1 MDVQAERIIQ
11 LPEHLISLNTFPN
24 HTGMY
29 YEFREHIKLT
39 HTEWNLITFVDLS
52 NYSSKFQLL
61 RSTYKATVEVCTQLQ
76 YKINVTEF
84 GYPCKQFDQS
94 VNPYLFEIE
103 ANLDNIWTTIGQD
116 SSVEG
121 RGRRSLGTSFT
132 KLAKV
137 LFSSKSFLDVNAIF
151 QGIKDLSMARQASSD
166 LVEKQTRL
174 FQTTMSEISKSIS
187 NISGHQEKLKENF
200 QLLQTQTIKNS
211 MTINTLMVKT
221 TLLEQS
227 IILESLLNQYAY
239 ETQNLISI
247 INSAIH
253 GKIHSTVLPPLKLL
267 KELKAIQ
274 LTLPA
279 GTQLPVEPKIQ
290 NIPEFLTISSIT
302 ILQKDFLLIF
312 ALHFPIITVNSYDMY
327 HPIPLPFYLKDDNA
341 VIIEPEIDYISFSD
355 DSEFYFTLTQQQSDS
370 CTRLS
375 SYTICKG
382 NEPIQRRVSSKTCE
396 VEILKNPQFLPISCK
411 SKYIKLDVS
420 IWNRLFKTDS
430 WIYCTRSELVT
441 LNCKNPQKSFN
452 FNIKGIGRLTIA
464 PSCTLHTT
472 TAILSPILNTFINY
486 TLDLVP
492 ENPLFNLSRIKELD
506 IDDINPETLNH
517 FSLYKNLRQAIRES
531 IIERKSNNNTA
542 ENMLIVPIEYHIVV
556 EYVCIFILV
565 LLIVFLLVK
574 TKKQKIYTFKP
585 DIAET
590 EC

>member
-1 MDVQAERIIQ
+1 VQSESITQ
-11 LPEHLISLNTFPN
+11 LPESLISLNTFPN

-39 HTEWNLITFVDLS
+39 NTDWNLITFVDLS
-52 NYSSKFQLL
+52 NFNSKFQLL
-61 RSTYKATVEVCTQLQ
+61 RSTYKATAEVCNELQ
-76 YKINVTEF
+76 YKVNVTEF
-84 GYPCKQFDQS
+84 WYPCKQFDQS
-94 VNPYLFEIE
+94 VNTYLFEIE

-116 SSVEG
+116 TSVEG
-121 RGRRSLGTSFT
+121 RVRRSFGTSLT
-132 KLAKV
+132 KMAKV
-137 LFSSKSFLDVNAIF
+137 LFSSKSFLDVTSIL
-151 QGIKDLSMARQASSD
+151 QGISDLSMARQSTSD
-166 LVEKQTRL
+166 LVENQTRL

-187 NISGHQEKLKENF
+187 NISDHQQKLKENF
-200 QLLQTQTIKNS
+200 QLLQTQANKNS

-253 GKIHSTVLPPLKLL
+253 GKIHSTVLPPIKLI
-267 KELKAIQ
+267 KELRAIQ

-290 NIPEFLTISSIT
+290 NVPEFLSISSIS

-327 HPIPLPFYLKDDNA
+327 HPIPLPFYMKDDNA
-341 VIIEPEIDYISFSD
+341 VIIEPEVDYISFSD

-370 CTRLS
+370 CTRLT

-382 NEPIQRRVSSKTCE
+382 NEPIQRRASSKICE

-430 WIYCTRSELVT
+430 WIYCTRSEFVT
-441 LNCKNPQKSFN
+441 LNCKNPQKSFQ
-452 FNIKGIGRLTIA
+452 FNIKGIGRLSIS

-472 TAILSPILNTFINY
+472 MAIMSPILNTFINH

-492 ENPLFNLSRIKELD
+492 ENPLFNISNIKELD
-506 IDDINPETLNH
+506 IEDINPQTLSH
-517 FSLYKNLRQAIRES
+517 FGLYKNLRQAIRES
-531 IIERKSNNNTA
+531 TMERKPNNKIT
-542 ENMLIVPIEYHIVV
+542 ENFLIVPMEYHIVI
-556 EYVCIFILV
+556 EYLCI
-565 LLIVFLLVK
+565 LIVVIVIAFLFVK
-574 TKKQKIYTFKP
+574 SKKQKIYVYKP
-585 DIAET
+585 EIAET